1 MGGSR
6 LSYRILRFFVSIRSH
21 PLSIL
26 TIDQR
31 RRSAVLAGA
40 EIQLT
45 PQEYRLL
52 ECLAQQPGEVVSKG
66 TLLAAMW
73 GNSAQAGEPVQS
85 NPMAVDL
92 VIFRLRKKL
101 GDSAQSPRFLETRR
115 GFGYLLHNAQLLFA
129 HNPAQP
135 EQPLTVPPP
144 NLIQRPVLTT
154 LSAELR
160 DRVDNWSA
168 LTQRE
173 WELFMQLGQEDT
185 VQLTNRALARRLGM
199 AENTLKKHLQ
209 NLYRKL
215 TVSNRA
221 AAAIL
226 SARVQLHLYAEQQ
239 LIKGATSM
247 NTVQQQEQNEA
258 IVRQYYHAL
267 AARDSAVAAPLLA
280 DDVIRIGI
288 IFPDEPPKITR
299 GKEQLL
305 ARIQRIIDDNGE
317 IEVNNIH
324 AAGNKVTCFA
334 RISTDM
340 GRNEGIAPLEE
351 DVEFLLQGGKILSYK
366 VVSTPESAA
375 KMRAVAA

>member
-1 MGGSR
+1 M
-6 LSYRILRFFVSIRSH
+6 
-21 PLSIL
+21 SIL

-31 RRSAVLAGA
+31 RRSAVLDNN

-52 ECLAQQPGEVVSKG
+52 EALVQQPGEVVSKA
-66 TLLAAMW
+66 TLLTAMW
-73 GNSAQAGEPVQS
+73 GNDTAAGELIQG

-101 GDSAQSPRFLETRR
+101 GDSAQCPHFLETRR
-115 GFGYLLHNAQLLFA
+115 GFGYILHNAQVTFA
-129 HNPAQP
+129 HDPDHP
-135 EQPLTVPPP
+135 EQRVAEPPT

-154 LSAELR
+154 LSAELL
-160 DRVDNWSA
+160 DRVDDWST

-185 VQLTNRALARRLGM
+185 AQLTNRALARRLGM

-215 TVSNRA
+215 HVNNRA

-226 SARVQLHLYAEQQ
+226 SARVQLHLYSEQQ
-239 LIKGATSM
+239 IIKGAKPM
-247 NTVQQQEQNEA
+247 DLIQQQQNEG
-258 IVRQYYHAL
+258 IVRQYYQAL
-267 AARDSAVAAPLLA
+267 AARDVTVAAPLLA
-280 DDVIRIGI
+280 EDVVRIGI
-288 IFPDEPPKITR
+288 IFPEEPPQITR

-305 ARIQRIIDDNGE
+305 ARIQRVIDDNGE
-317 IEVNNIH
+317 IRVENIH
-324 AAGNKVTCFA
+324 GDGDKVTCHA
-334 RISTDM
+334 HIATDTSR
-340 GRNEGIAPLEE
+340 GEGIAPLAE
-351 DVEFLLQGGKILSYK
+351 DVEFLLQDGKILSYK

-375 KMRAVAA
+375 KIRTTVA